1 MAISSSTIRLLER
14 ESKRKPFKGSV
25 LQLGR
30 QEIWS
35 TEKAMLSIASKEGYD
50 LVTVKGDYPLK
61 KSKFVDFMCMDDV
74 QFFKMLGFSSVH
86 SLDVNDFEGADVL
99 YDMNVP
105 IPSESRH
112 LNKYD
117 VIFDGGTLEHVF
129 HVPQFLKNVFDLLAV
144 NGRIIHCSPVDMFN
158 HGFYNF
164 SPCLFED
171 FYGANNFEINTCWIV
186 KKPYNTHFNGS
197 WYYTVANRNS
207 QFIRSLCADTLDKAT
222 HGLFF
227 VATKLSTS
235 TGNIIPTQGYYEDI
249 FCQKENYGNNG
260 LVAGNSPLK
269 SAYTKL
275 RSIPVVNSLARY
287 FRDAYARSR
296 VKWESV

>member
-14 ESKRKPFKGSV
+14 ESKRSRFKGSL

-35 TEKAMLSIASKEGYD
+35 SKMAMLSIASKEQYD
-50 LVTVKGDYPLK
+50 LVAVENQHPLK
-61 KSKFVDFMCMDDV
+61 KSRFVNCMCMDDV

-99 YDMNVP
+99 YDMNIP
-105 IPSESRH
+105 IPFESIH
-112 LNKYD
+112 FKKYD
-117 VIFDGGTLEHVF
+117 VIYDGGTLEHVF
-129 HVPQFLKNVFDLLAV
+129 HVPNFLKNVFDLLAV
-144 NGRIIHCSPVDMFN
+144 NGRVIHYSPVDMFN

-171 FYGANNFEINTCWIV
+171 FYRANGFEINTCWIV
-186 KKPYNTHFNGS
+186 KKSYNKHFNGHCC
-197 WYYTVANRNS
+197 YTPANRNS

-222 HGLFF
+222 HCLFF

-235 TGNIIPTQGYYEDI
+235 TGNKIPIQGYYEDV
-249 FCQKENYGNNG
+249 FCQKENFGNNG
-260 LVAGNSPLK
+260 LVAGNSMLK
-269 SAYTKL
+269 SAYAKV
-275 RSIPVVNSLARY
+275 SSVPVVNSLAR
-287 FRDAYARSR
+287 FCRDLYARSQ
-296 VKWESV
+296 VKWKSI